1 MPDKNFIKAAIK
13 KPGSLRKAL
22 GVKEGENIPPKEITS
37 KISSLKK
44 KSEGDK
50 KLTKPESTMLK
61 KLVLAQTLKRLGNK
75 KTKKTLMSATE
86 A

>member
-1 MPDKNFIKAAIK
+1 MPDKNFIQAAVK
-13 KPGSLRKAL
+13 KPGALRRS
-22 GVKEGENIPPKEITS
+22 VEINEGDAIPAKEITS

-50 KLTKPESTMLK
+50 KLTNPESTMLK
-61 KLVLAQTLKRLGNK
+61 RLNLAQTLKRFGKK